1 MRTATKKITRL
12 NPVGLYI
19 HFPWCIKKCPYCDFN
34 SHPVKNDFPEQEYK
48 LALRRDL
55 EIAFE
60 LSGLNILTIFC
71 GGGTPSLFS
80 PDTFFE
86 LIEQCRPWLESDAEI
101 TMEVNPGAIEHGK
114 LSAYR
119 QAGINRISIGAQTF
133 DPNQLKAIGRIHSPE
148 EIIKSC
154 TEARKAGFTNINIDL
169 MYGLPQQKVDQAIT
183 DLEKAM
189 EISPEHISWYQLTI
203 EPKTEFARRPP
214 ILSKESDI
222 AEIEDLGHQLLRNE
236 QFTRYEVSAYAKD
249 GYECRHNLNY
259 WKFGNYLG
267 VGAGAHGK
275 LSSPAGDLRTQKP
288 SQPRLYLSDPL
299 ETKINPIDRKE
310 LVGEFMMNVLRL
322 AKGVEF
328 EHFTYATKLSIDDIK
343 PLWDDLANEGLVEPN
358 RIATTA
364 HGYRHLDTIIQ
375 RFL

>member
-86 LIEQCRPWLESDAEI
+86 LIEECRPWLESDAEI

-133 DPNQLKAIGRIHSPE
+133 DANQLKAIGRIHSPK

-154 TEARKAGFTNINIDL
+154 TEARKAGFTNIKIDL
-169 MYGLPQQKVDQAIT
+169 MYGLPQQKVAQPLMST
-183 DLEKAM
+183 C
-189 EISPEHISWYQLTI
+189 SY
-203 EPKTEFARRPP
+203 
-214 ILSKESDI
+214 
-222 AEIEDLGHQLLRNE
+222 
-236 QFTRYEVSAYAKD
+236 
-249 GYECRHNLNY
+249 LN
-259 WKFGNYLG
+259 F
-267 VGAGAHGK
+267 
-275 LSSPAGDLRTQKP
+275 R
-288 SQPRLYLSDPL
+288 
-299 ETKINPIDRKE
+299 
-310 LVGEFMMNVLRL
+310 VL
-322 AKGVEF
+322 
-328 EHFTYATKLSIDDIK
+328 
-343 PLWDDLANEGLVEPN
+343 
-358 RIATTA
+358 
-364 HGYRHLDTIIQ
+364 
-375 RFL
+375 